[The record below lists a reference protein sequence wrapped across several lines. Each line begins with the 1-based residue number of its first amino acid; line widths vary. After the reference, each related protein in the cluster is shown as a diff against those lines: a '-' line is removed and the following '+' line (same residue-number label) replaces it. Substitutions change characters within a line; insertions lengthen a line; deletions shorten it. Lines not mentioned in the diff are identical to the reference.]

1 MKDTNRASQ
10 ATIKRASR
18 VRQVNRHIIN
28 QDHKWGIITSNSR
41 ALFPAK
47 DNTLLDKANILAITN
62 IHKANTCTPRV
73 NTLKA
78 STLNNILLKA
88 IMEIGVQ
95 VERQAVFLVV

>member
-28 QDHKWGIITSNSR
+28 QDRKWDIITSNSR
-41 ALFPAK
+41 ALSPAK
-47 DNTLLDKANILAITN
+47 GNTRLDRANILAITN
-62 IHKANTCTPRV
+62 IHKANICTPRV

-78 STLNNILLKA
+78 STLNNTPLKA
-88 IMEIGVQ
+88 IMGIGVQ